1 MKRLKLPSDWHEMNL
16 CYLGNLGYQA
26 QGTRKYRSLASKPEF
41 FCKSCGRAAT
51 NEQNLCDPQKL

>member
-1 MKRLKLPSDWHEMNL
+1 MNL

-26 QGTRKYRSLASKPEF
+26 QATRKYRKLAKKPQF

-51 NEQNLCDPQKL
+51 NSENLCSPEEI